1 MSYVHTAS
9 SPEGCLLR
17 ERGTRTTQPMALESP
32 FTPEQPEAP
41 RPLAKLEHPSDM
53 VKSGLEQGF
62 DMAT

>member
-9 SPEGCLLR
+9 SPERCFLR
-17 ERGTRTTQPMALESP
+17 ERGTRTTQPRALKP
-32 FTPEQPEAP
+32 LFTPEQPEAP

-53 VKSGLEQGF
+53 AKSGLEQGF